1 MSTPDNDD
9 ARPRAVRSAEAAA
22 TGWAEVVHHQQQAE
36 PRHADFYAL
45 AGEMVATLYALDD
58 LTVLLAAQV
67 GAYGQ
72 GRAVYDDTRTVD
84 PATRLAEAAQ
94 HLYGIR
100 AALGTATTEANAF
113 WSEIGHIGVEDTP

>member
-1 MSTPDNDD
+1 MTTPDEYLH
-9 ARPRAVRSAEAAA
+9 ALRTAETAA
-22 TGWAEVVHHQQQAE
+22 TAWKKTVEHQQDAP

-58 LTVLLAAQV
+58 LTVVLGRQV
-67 GAYGQ
+67 GSYGQ

-84 PATRLAEAAQ
+84 PTTRLAEAVQ
-94 HLYGIR
+94 RLRGMR
-100 AALGTATTEANAF
+100 AALGPAATEANAF